1 MQKEYFWVPAIVL
14 LVLFLAGGAYSQLE
28 QNQAVSDAIQRGV
41 EFLSIQPQ
49 YDSELL
55 VLYLI
60 QQENPSTV
68 ASVDFSSKIDLTD
81 DFHSPLK
88 QFLKGEKVDVSSV
101 SAKTMDAPYYS
112 DFVNYFS
119 CAPLTSEWIDSLKK
133 LSNDGSEAGAYH
145 SSHSL
150 LLLEL
155 IRRDYFGGRCG
166 DFPELFS
173 VVESTLNEKV
183 IEVQAELSDKSFFD
197 AWVERVAVL
206 AYAGHSVSSEDVDYI
221 LLKQS
226 PNGGWSPQD
235 FGENAF
241 EEERSHT
248 TALAV
253 WALMEASS

>member
-1 MQKEYFWVPAIVL
+1 MQKEYFWVPAVVL
-14 LVLFLAGGAYSQLE
+14 LLLFLAGGVYSQLE

-41 EFLSIQPQ
+41 GFLSVQPQ

-55 VLYLI
+55 VFYLI
-60 QQENPSTV
+60 QQENPSVV
-68 ASVDFSSKIDLTD
+68 ASVDFSSKLDFTD

-101 SAKTMDAPYYS
+101 SAKTLDSLYYS
-112 DFVNYFS
+112 DFVDYFS
-119 CAPLTSEWIDSLKK
+119 CASLTSEWVDSLRGLK
-133 LSNDGSEAGAYH
+133 NDGSIEGAYH

-166 DFPELFS
+166 DNPEMLLL
-173 VVESTLNEKV
+173 VESVLSEKA
-183 IEVQAELSDKSFFD
+183 IEVQSELPDKSFFD

-206 AYAGHSVSSEDVDYI
+206 AYAGYAVSSEDVDYI
-221 LLKQS
+221 LSKQS

-235 FGENAF
+235 FGEDAF

-253 WALMEASS
+253 WALMGASS